1 MERFDC
7 ERETR
12 ALASETFRQRAGWST
27 GRVTVIEPPDD
38 LDRVEVYVEGT
49 GSRLVHLYDI
59 ENHFTLLEDTDA

>member
-12 ALASETFRQRAGWST
+12 ALASETFQQRSGWST

-49 GSRLVHLYDI
+49 GSRHVYVADI
-59 ENHFTLLEDTDA
+59 ENHFTVIEGE

>member
-12 ALASETFRQRAGWST
+12 ALASETFQQRSGWST
-27 GRVTVIEPPDD
+27 RRVMVLEPPDD
-38 LDRVEVYVEGT
+38 QDQVELYVEGT

-59 ENHFTLLEDTDA
+59 ENHFTLEDTNA